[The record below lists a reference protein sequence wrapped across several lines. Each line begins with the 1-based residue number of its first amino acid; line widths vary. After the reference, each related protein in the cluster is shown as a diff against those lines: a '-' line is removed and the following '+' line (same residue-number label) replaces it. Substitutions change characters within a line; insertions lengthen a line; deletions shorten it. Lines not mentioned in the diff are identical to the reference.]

1 MKRIFSFFLA
11 ALLLTVPALAD
22 PFIFLDDY
30 AADIT
35 ELYNPDD
42 PSAGAFVFSCRYPHV
57 DENAE
62 GGSVI
67 NAFYEFELND
77 AVDYLVPMLQD
88 GYWGEDFSTII
99 TYTVTCN
106 RNDYFSVLLRTE
118 KSGSETSIVQWKSQV
133 FSRENAYGATCTL
146 PVLLGILDQNEKD
159 EEIQNY
165 QTEKVSRIIR
175 EMVWNLIEEDDNQ
188 TLADCLT
195 EEDLAYLFFPAEDF
209 YLDNNGD
216 PVFYLQPYYVLETV
230 PDNAELITFPI
241 SFENIQDE
249 L

>member
-1 MKRIFSFFLA
+1 MVCI
-11 ALLLTVPALAD
+11 
-22 PFIFLDDY
+22 
-30 AADIT
+30 
-35 ELYNPDD
+35 
-42 PSAGAFVFSCRYPHV
+42 
-57 DENAE
+57 
-62 GGSVI
+62 
-67 NAFYEFELND
+67 
-77 AVDYLVPMLQD
+77 
-88 GYWGEDFSTII
+88 
-99 TYTVTCN
+99 
-106 RNDYFSVLLRTE
+106 
-118 KSGSETSIVQWKSQV
+118 
-133 FSRENAYGATCTL
+133 ENAYGATCML